1 MALDAAKMAAMRG
14 DDTGGG
20 DAAPPSVDPDAAEDA
35 AGGEPSPEELE
46 AAGRAISAIKLGDRR
61 AFCAAIKDLNG
72 E

>member
-14 DDTGGG
+14 EPDGDEAPAPADGPPDEGG
-20 DAAPPSVDPDAAEDA
+20 SE
-35 AGGEPSPEELE
+35 GEPSPEELE

-61 AFCAAIKDLNG
+61 AFCAAIKDLSG